1 MKKIPSLIL
10 ANGLQ
15 IPVLSVGTYKL
26 DPGTGTGGL
35 LAQALQNGFSAVDTA
50 EHYGN
55 EIAVGKAVVESGI
68 ARENLQI
75 STKIW
80 NKDHGYHR
88 TLEAFEESCT
98 RLGSNP
104 DILLIHWPCPMKGLF
119 RETWKAL
126 QEIYAKG
133 LVKAIG
139 VSNFKVSHLEE
150 LREMGGTAPMINQIE
165 MHPFFIDHAMLEYC
179 GRNRIAVGAWSPLL
193 RGKTVI
199 ENPLIRKMADRYECT
214 SAQLAIRYLTQYGT
228 QVVVKSSNVQH
239 LLENADIFRFEISS
253 EDAEILRTL
262 NTGKRVFQDPDE
274 YYL

>member
-150 LREMGGTAPMINQIE
+150 LREMISPEKYVGCAPMQVEAFLKDVVNPI
-165 MHPFFIDHAMLEYC
+165 LERY
-179 GRNRIAVGAWSPLL
+179 GEEAGEAVEI
-193 RGKTVI
+193 TV
-199 ENPLIRKMADRYECT
+199 
-214 SAQLAIRYLTQYGT
+214 
-228 QVVVKSSNVQH
+228 
-239 LLENADIFRFEISS
+239 
-253 EDAEILRTL
+253 
-262 NTGKRVFQDPDE
+262 
-274 YYL
+274 